1 MTSAVPE
8 SKILLPPPSKPVTLS
23 DRLTSLLNRIQPSP
37 ETVVL
42 VSALLIGGGS
52 GLAMVLFH
60 ILIDLC
66 QSLSYGQILG
76 FISKWGTWTL
86 ACIPMLGG
94 AIVGFM
100 RWRYPEVLGQG
111 FTALLSNTRSQKIS
125 PLRPAIKM
133 LAAIVSLGTG
143 ASLGP
148 EGPSVEIGANV
159 GILLGQAFQVSKE
172 RYRLLLGTGA
182 AAGLAAGFNAPITSI
197 FFALEVILGPTFTTP
212 AISLISLS
220 TVVSAVIARIAL
232 GVYPA
237 FELPTYQ
244 VLSHW
249 EWLLYLGLGF
259 LASYVSMLFIQ
270 GIQLAQAGFQ
280 GDIPAFSWLKHL
292 PQGFK
297 PVLGGACVGLVALKL
312 PQILGVGYD
321 TLETILRGEVVSLP
335 LLGLLLVAKL
345 GLTAISLGSGLVGG
359 IFAPAMFLGA
369 CMGAIYGQI
378 LDLLLPTEL
387 GGNIAPPPAY
397 AIVGMAA
404 VLAGSVRA
412 PLTAI
417 ILLFEL
423 TQNYLIILPA
433 MAAVGMSVW
442 LVDQFK
448 SSQSV
453 QSLNLQQMGVNLE
466 QQDESEMLQ
475 QTPTAIIVDPNYLS
489 LLDSTSLLE
498 AGRLMVQHKC
508 HTALVLNP
516 AQDLTGIITLADIK
530 RRIVAA
536 ANSSTDS
543 QTDTQTDNINQI
555 LHQPLKDICT
565 SEVLYAYPDEPVAEV
580 LERMGTRGLYL
591 LPVVE
596 RENPRKVMGI
606 VERYRIGLAS
616 DLVVT
621 QQALQP
627 YVSQEK

>member
-111 FTALLSNTRSQKIS
+111 FAALLSNTRSQKIS
-125 PLRPAIKM
+125 PFRPAIKM

-212 AISLISLS
+212 AISLIFLS

-387 GGNIAPPPAY
+387 GNIAPPPAY

-606 VERYRIGLAS
+606 VERHRIGLAS
-616 DLVVT
+616 DLIVT